1 MNKQLIIDLVN
12 LPEEGKAFTGDL
24 DPSIF
29 ALAKDDAQPTTPL
42 QYDLHI
48 QRFDEELL
56 LRGAIAAAF
65 EFTCVR
71 NNQQFVKSIEVEECA
86 IAIEIESASI
96 DATEALREEILIN
109 FPAYPRCDEADI
121 PQTCEIDERYLAVD
135 KPIEDGVDDA
145 PLNEGDDRWD
155 ALNSFKDLSD

>member
-1 MNKQLIIDLVN
+1 MLKSLIIDLVN

-29 ALAKDDAQPTTPL
+29 NLSRDDAQPTTPL
-42 QYDLHI
+42 QYDLHV

-56 LRGAIAAAF
+56 LRGAIAASF

-71 NNQQFVKSIEVEECA
+71 DNQKFIQTIDLEDTA
-86 IAIEIESASI
+86 LAIEIDAASI

-109 FPAYPRCDEADI
+109 FPAYPRCNEADE
-121 PQTCEIDERYLAVD
+121 PHTCEIDDRYLAVD

-145 PLNEGDDRWD
+145 PLNEGDDRWG
-155 ALNSFKDLSD
+155 ALDSFKDLSE